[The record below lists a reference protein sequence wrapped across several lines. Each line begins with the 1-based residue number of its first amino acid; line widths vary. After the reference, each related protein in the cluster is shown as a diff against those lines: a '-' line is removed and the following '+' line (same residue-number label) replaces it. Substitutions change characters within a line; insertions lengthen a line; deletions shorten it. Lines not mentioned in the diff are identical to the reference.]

1 MEMMI
6 ITNQHLT
13 LEQKIDAIYEEVL
26 NGDKTLDFLN
36 VVAIALGIY
45 NTFLN
50 RKQIDNNTIMQ
61 ELQRQDDV
69 YFEHIISLLN
79 ELKGVKNGNESHN
92 DEKYDDGK

>member
-1 MEMMI
+1 M

>member
-1 MEMMI
+1 M
-6 ITNQHLT
+6 
-13 LEQKIDAIYEEVL
+13 L

-69 YFEHIISLLN
+69 YFERIISLLN
-79 ELKGVKNGNESHN
+79 ELKGVRNGYEPNN
-92 DEKYDDGK
+92 DEKYDDGE

>member
-1 MEMMI
+1 M

-61 ELQRQDDV
+61 ELQKQDDV